1 MTTDDIYI
9 AGTFSRYVIEAKG
22 TKYPYY
28 YYITS
33 MLSTIGTN
41 DKSSRKRKHTE
52 TNQKKIKKKIE
63 IHKNVAVECEAKKKS
78 STEN

>member
-1 MTTDDIYI
+1 
-9 AGTFSRYVIEAKG
+9 
-22 TKYPYY
+22 
-28 YYITS
+28 